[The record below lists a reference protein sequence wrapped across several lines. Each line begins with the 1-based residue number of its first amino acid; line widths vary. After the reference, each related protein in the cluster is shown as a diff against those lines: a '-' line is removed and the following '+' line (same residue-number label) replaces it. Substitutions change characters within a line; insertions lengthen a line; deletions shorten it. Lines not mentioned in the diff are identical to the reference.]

1 MYIYKY
7 SQYGYIRW
15 TFSFEFN
22 ELFYLE
28 RNVIPKFLS
37 RTLSWRVSSYTLFE
51 AVSAAF
57 QRGKA
62 SLESEKNT
70 GCRRQQILLY
80 TSLYLLLR
88 SVLVPCLG
96 SFLGF
101 PGNRQMSPLKNDDT
115 TSLFPVSKLS
125 VRIARWSHHYS
136 RVSGWHQ
143 QRQLRPPLALQ
154 FQLLQHCI
162 PMLPIRRSLFGRLHN
177 RRKEFL

>member
-1 MYIYKY
+1 MDV
-7 SQYGYIRW
+7 
-15 TFSFEFN
+15 
-22 ELFYLE
+22 LF
-28 RNVIPKFLS
+28 RIQRAVLS
-37 RTLSWRVSSYTLFE
+37 RAKCHSEVFE
-51 AVSAAF
+51 SHC
-57 QRGKA
+57 Q
-62 SLESEKNT
+62 LESLVIHVIRGCFGSFSARKSIIGVRKEMNT

-115 TSLFPVSKLS
+115 TLLFPVSKLS
-125 VRIARWSHHYS
+125 VRIARWSHHYN

-162 PMLPIRRSLFGRLHN
+162 PMLPIRWSLFGRLHN